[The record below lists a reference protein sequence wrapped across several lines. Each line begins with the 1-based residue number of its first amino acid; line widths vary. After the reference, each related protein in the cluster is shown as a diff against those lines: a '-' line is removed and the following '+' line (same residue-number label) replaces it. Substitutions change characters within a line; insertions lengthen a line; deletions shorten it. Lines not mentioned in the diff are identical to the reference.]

1 MDKSKRVYIKAL
13 EKYNNGYIDK
23 AIELSE
29 ESISLNIKNAAA
41 INLKGLLY
49 YLKGDL
55 DTCQRLWKMNY
66 QLNKDGVSER
76 YLSDSKRDNER
87 QKLYYESLSLIKEL
101 KINDALEILEQCLQ
115 SDYNYINVNNYMA
128 TCCINKGY
136 YDKALSH
143 IEKVLKIDKNNDMAK
158 ENKNELK
165 KLGIVNSKVDTKKIA
180 CTLGGIVCILAFTLV
195 VINFT
200 KRDTISRLFM
210 NINNIKSNF
219 KNNNTKKETSKGA
232 IKESDV
238 VKSNAAKNNI
248 ASVKSEAQVFPED
261 NIKKD
266 IENKNFEN
274 IYTEYMKWKDKN
286 LSINDKLTISKANEL
301 LLQEGVNYFYNKGS
315 QYINAK
321 NYLEAKEYLLKAY
334 TLGGQSYLYSHII
347 YMIGSSYELSGDA
360 ENAIKYYTQYDEN
373 FSNGDYEETIL
384 YNLVIIYKD
393 VDKDKAKSYSQKLID
408 KYPNSIYNNSITKG
422 LVSN

>member
-1 MDKSKRVYIKAL
+1 MNKSKKAYIKAL

-29 ESISLNIKNAAA
+29 ESISLDIKNAAA

-55 DTCQRLWKMNY
+55 NTCQGLWKMNY

-76 YLSDSKRDNER
+76 YLSDSKKDNER
-87 QKLYYESLSLIKEL
+87 QRLYCESLSFIKKL
-101 KINDALEILEQCLQ
+101 KINDALGILEQCSQ
-115 SDYNYINVNNYMA
+115 SDYNYINVNNYIA
-128 TCCINKGY
+128 ICCINKGD

-143 IEKVLKIDKNNDMAK
+143 IEKVLKADKSNDMAK
-158 ENKNELK
+158 KSKNELR
-165 KLGIVNSKVDTKKIA
+165 KLGVVNSKVDAKKIV
-180 CTLGGIVCILAFTLV
+180 CVLGVIVCILAFTLI
-195 VINFT
+195 VINFA
-200 KRDTISRLFM
+200 KHDTISRLFM
-210 NINNIKSNF
+210 NTNNIKSTF
-219 KNNNTKKETSKGA
+219 KNNNTQKETSKGT

-238 VKSNAAKNNI
+238 VKSNAVKNNTT
-248 ASVKSEAQVFPED
+248 STKSEAQVFPSD
-261 NIKKD
+261 NIKNH

-274 IYTEYMKWKDKN
+274 IYTEYMTWKDKN
-286 LSINDKLTISKANEL
+286 LSINDKLIMSKAYEL
-301 LLQEGVNYFYNKGS
+301 LLQEGINYFYNKGS
-315 QYINAK
+315 ECINAK
-321 NYLEAKEYLLKAY
+321 KYLEAKEYLLKAY

-347 YMIGSSYELSGDA
+347 YMLGSSYELSSDA
-360 ENAIKYYTQYDEN
+360 ENAIKYYTQYDQN
-373 FSNGDYEETIL
+373 FSNGDYEETVL

>member
-29 ESISLNIKNAAA
+29 ESISLDIKNAAA

-76 YLSDSKRDNER
+76 YLSDSKKDNER
-87 QKLYYESLSLIKEL
+87 QRLYCEALRLIKEL
-101 KINDALEILEQCLQ
+101 KINDALRILDQCSQ
-115 SDYNYINVNNYMA
+115 SDYNYINVNNYIA
-128 TCCINKGY
+128 TCCINKGD

-143 IEKVLKIDKNNDMAK
+143 IEKVLKVDKSNDMAK
-158 ENKNELK
+158 ENKNELR
-165 KLGIVNSKVDTKKIA
+165 KLGIVKSKANTKKIA
-180 CTLGGIVCILAFTLV
+180 CALGGVVCILASTLL

-200 KRDTISRLFM
+200 KHDTVNKLFM
-210 NINNIKSNF
+210 NINNIKSTF
-219 KNNNTKKETSKGA
+219 KNNNAQKETSKGV

-238 VKSNAAKNNI
+238 AKNNV
-248 ASVKSEAQVFPED
+248 VKNNTVNAKAEAQVFPAD
-261 NIKKD
+261 SIKND
-266 IENKNFEN
+266 IESKNFEN
-274 IYTEYMKWKDKN
+274 IYTEYMNWKDKN
-286 LSINDKLTISKANEL
+286 LSINDKLTISKAYEL
-301 LLQEGVNYFYNKGS
+301 LVQEGINYFYNKGS
-315 QYINAK
+315 EYINAK
-321 NYLEAKEYLLKAY
+321 NYLGAKEYLLKAY

-347 YMIGSSYELSGDA
+347 YMLGSSYELSGDA

-393 VDKDKAKSYSQKLID
+393 VDKNKAKSYSQKLID
-408 KYPNSIYNNSITKG
+408 KYPDSIYNNSITKG

>member
-1 MDKSKRVYIKAL
+1 MDKSKKVYIKAL

-29 ESISLNIKNAAA
+29 ESISLDIKNAAA

-66 QLNKDGVSER
+66 QLNKDRVSER
-76 YLSDSKRDNER
+76 YLSDSKKDSER
-87 QKLYYESLSLIKEL
+87 QGLYSESLRLIKEL
-101 KINDALEILEQCLQ
+101 KINDALGILEQCSQ
-115 SDYNYINVNNYMA
+115 SDYNYINVNNYIA
-128 TCCINKGY
+128 ICCINKGD

-143 IEKVLKIDKNNDMAK
+143 IEKVLKVDKNNDMAK
-158 ENKNELK
+158 ENKTELR
-165 KLGIVNSKVDTKKIA
+165 KLGIANSKVDIKKIA
-180 CTLGGIVCILAFTLV
+180 CALGGIACILAFTLV
-195 VINFT
+195 VINFA
-200 KRDTISRLFM
+200 KHDNISRLFM
-210 NINNIKSNF
+210 NINNIKSTF
-219 KNNNTKKETSKGA
+219 KNNNKPKETSKGA

-238 VKSNAAKNNI
+238 AKNNT
-248 ASVKSEAQVFPED
+248 ASAKSEAQVFPAD
-261 NIKKD
+261 NIKND

-274 IYTEYMKWKDKN
+274 IYNEYMNWKDKN
-286 LSINDKLTISKANEL
+286 LSINDKLTISKAYEL
-301 LLQEGVNYFYNKGS
+301 LLQEGINYFYNKGS
-315 QYINAK
+315 EYINAK

-334 TLGGQSYLYSHII
+334 NLGGQSYLYSHII
-347 YMIGSSYELSGDA
+347 YMLGSSYELSGDV